1 MNIEK
6 ITVGP
11 AVLEVATDG
20 SGDTILL
27 LPFAGGDITHF
38 DRFTPMIA
46 EAGFRTVAV
55 NPRGVSESTGPLEDL
70 TLHDLAADV
79 GGLIEVLGNGP
90 AHVLGTSFGTRVARC
105 LAADRPDLVR
115 SLVLVSPVGLEG
127 VSDPESA
134 AAARTVFRTD
144 ISDIE
149 RQDAAAVAFL
159 SPESDTDLV
168 QHLRIWHTAHDA
180 HIAGSRATPPEEWW
194 TAGQA
199 QILVVQGLDDRA
211 GIANGHELQDRLG
224 ERVRLVE
231 VASAGHFC
239 FLERPLEVAEAVT
252 SFLHEH

>member
-90 AHVLGTSFGTRVARC
+90 AHVLGTSLRRRSRTPLCCC
-105 LAADRPDLVR
+105 LP
-115 SLVLVSPVGLEG
+115 PH
-127 VSDPESA
+127 
-134 AAARTVFRTD
+134 FRL
-144 ISDIE
+144 
-149 RQDAAAVAFL
+149 L
-159 SPESDTDLV
+159 S
-168 QHLRIWHTAHDA
+168 
-180 HIAGSRATPPEEWW
+180 
-194 TAGQA
+194 
-199 QILVVQGLDDRA
+199 
-211 GIANGHELQDRLG
+211 
-224 ERVRLVE
+224 
-231 VASAGHFC
+231 
-239 FLERPLEVAEAVT
+239 
-252 SFLHEH
+252 